1 MLDKKKEADAVMLQ
15 KYGAEMYGS
24 LIKCD
29 VNSLMDLS
37 KLNESMLS
45 EEGKRTFKDFQAA
58 KDEVLKFGERM
69 DKEWKRQTKW
79 EDVKRNLDAIKE
91 VQGPSGEANAK
102 AWT

>member
-1 MLDKKKEADAVMLQ
+1 
-15 KYGAEMYGS
+15 MYGS

-37 KLNESMLS
+37 RLNESMLS
-45 EEGKRTFKDFQAA
+45 EGVGKGTFKDFQAA
-58 KDEVLKFGERM
+58 RDEVLKFGEEM

-79 EDVKRNLDAIKE
+79 EDVKRSLDAIKE

-102 AWT
+102 AWA